1 MAAIQHEL
9 GVGQTYLTVARLAY
23 DMGQAGRGD
32 QARARA
38 WEASSDAM
46 RLMASLPG
54 PAPLIL
60 KEALETLHESLN
72 AISPDAPALA
82 APLRQPSMS

>member
-1 MAAIQHEL
+1 MTAIQHEL

-23 DMGQAGRGD
+23 DMGQTGRGD

-38 WEASSDAM
+38 WEACSDAM
-46 RLMASLPG
+46 RLLASLPD
-54 PAPLIL
+54 PAPPLL
-60 KEALETLHESLN
+60 NEALKTLHDSLN

-82 APLRQPSMS
+82 ASLRQPSMS